1 MIRGNAPRADVLSAQ
16 RDVPEHV
23 PGSAGT
29 AEATGCGSNA
39 RPWRKDTSQPGYRC
53 RQRIRQGDPPRITT
67 CADGGWNRSQSGYLL
82 RDEAA
87 DA

>member
-1 MIRGNAPRADVLSAQ
+1 MCSLVSSYNLRKHVAFALSLHVESKATMIRGNAPRADVSSAQ

-29 AEATGCGSNA
+29 AE
-39 RPWRKDTSQPGYRC
+39 
-53 RQRIRQGDPPRITT
+53 DPPRITT